1 MKQTVA
7 LHQLQDIDSDIDRIR
22 ARLAEIDTLLG
33 QNAAVRAARSRR
45 AAAEQT
51 LRDWQTRQA
60 DLQLERSQ
68 LQQEAAASEE
78 RLYSG
83 RVHNPRE
90 LADLQDKVAELK
102 RRQESL
108 DEPAIEA
115 LLEIEAA
122 EEELQAAEA
131 NLERVTAEQADTLG
145 ALRDEQAALQDNLAA
160 RLKEVEP
167 ARKGIDPTA
176 LAQYDRLR
184 KRPGGL
190 AVAALSRNAECT
202 ACGVQLTS
210 SMAQRIRR
218 GDVIACPTCERILYL
233 P

>member
-7 LHQLQDIDSDIDRIR
+7 LYQLQTIDAEIDRIR
-22 ARLAEIDTLLG
+22 ARLAEIEKLLG
-33 QNAAVRAARSRR
+33 QNAAVRAAQSRLET
-45 AAAEQT
+45 AEQT
-51 LRDWQTRQA
+51 LRTWQTRQA
-60 DLQLERSQ
+60 DLQLERRQ
-68 LQQEAAASEE
+68 LQEEAKASED

-83 RVHNPRE
+83 RVQNPRE

-102 RRQESL
+102 RRQSDL
-108 DEPAIEA
+108 DDPAIEA
-115 LLEIEAA
+115 LIEIEAT
-122 EEELQAAEA
+122 EEELEAAQAD
-131 NLERVTAEQADTLG
+131 LERVTAEQADTLG
-145 ALRDEQAALQDNLAA
+145 ALRDEQATLQEELAA
-160 RLKEVEP
+160 RLSEVDP
-167 ARKGIDPTA
+167 AREGIDPTA

-190 AVAALSRNAECT
+190 AVAALSHNAECT